1 MSNISNKNSSYCELT
16 GLHWIVNNSREDVI
30 GLAHYRRVLG
40 KLPQTGSFEPLNQK
54 DILQLLQHSD
64 CLISRRDYL
73 RQGQQPLTVASHYRI
88 LHSSTDLHLTRDALR
103 RVDPHAIPA
112 FDAVMKRSYL
122 FPCNLIICKSSCL
135 RATPNG
141 CLPSWNSSR
150 RSSITSY
157 IETHISKGSL
167 DFLLNDF

>member
-122 FPCNLIICKSSCL
+122 FPV
-135 RATPNG
+135 T
-141 CLPSWNSSR
+141 
-150 RSSITSY
+150 
-157 IETHISKGSL
+157 
-167 DFLLNDF
+167 